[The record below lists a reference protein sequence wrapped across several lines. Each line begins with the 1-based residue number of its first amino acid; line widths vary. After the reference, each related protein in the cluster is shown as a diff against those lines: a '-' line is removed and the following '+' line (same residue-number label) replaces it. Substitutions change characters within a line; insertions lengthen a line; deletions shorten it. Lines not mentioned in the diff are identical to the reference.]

1 MSPSIFENGG
11 FRELTE
17 DELYP
22 EPNVWSC
29 PDCGEVFSPS
39 EYLPESTN
47 CPACGRLLRR

>member
-1 MSPSIFENGG
+1 MPSNFENGE

-29 PDCGEVFSPS
+29 PGCGEVFSPS